1 MGLPVSAPLPAAS
14 PRAVMEQAT
23 AEILARIRRTGW
35 PDHPG
40 EPVPWDINRGR
51 CVEWAELVCDRVP
64 TAVMAE
70 WDDGDM
76 LHTFVVLRGRN
87 YDADCID
94 GAADV
99 TELPCFTRP
108 PKPRPRGRRAVR
120 WVLGHGGEGL

>member
-1 MGLPVSAPLPAAS
+1 MGTREVVTMTPHEV
-14 PRAVMEQAT
+14 REVMEKAT
-23 AEILARIRRTGW
+23 AVILGRIRQTGW
-35 PDHPG
+35 PEHPG

-51 CVEWAELVCDRVP
+51 CVEWAELVCERVP

-76 LHTFVVLRGRN
+76 LHTFVVLRGRY
-87 YDADCID
+87 YDADCTD

-108 PKPRPRGRRAVR
+108 PDSEAA
-120 WVLGHGGEGL
+120 GEDAGPAAATTPEEH